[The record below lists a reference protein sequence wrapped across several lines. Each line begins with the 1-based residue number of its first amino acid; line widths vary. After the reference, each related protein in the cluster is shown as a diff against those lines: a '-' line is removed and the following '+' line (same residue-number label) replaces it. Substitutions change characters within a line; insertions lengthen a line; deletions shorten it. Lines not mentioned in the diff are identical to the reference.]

1 METQDFVA
9 IDFETMTPELTSAC
23 AIGLVRVHNGVI
35 NQKFYSLIKPIPDS
49 RTERNT
55 HVHGLT
61 DEMVADA
68 PTFSELFPLLKSFIE
83 DLPIVCHNSST
94 DINVFKSC
102 MEYYGLTGIDLSHYV
117 DTLELYGKGLK
128 ACCEENGI
136 LLVNHHDALAD
147 AEACAKLYLCY
158 QGHLAKDLAHYDLK
172 EVMANKDARK
182 YDHDTLMPL
191 SEEDIEN
198 KDTIFFQKKVVIT
211 GVFCAYPD
219 RDELG
224 SILKSFGADINTTIS
239 GKTNIVIVGE
249 GAGPS
254 KLKKIEELNAKGK
267 NIRIIYE
274 KELCDIMNEI
284 TKH

>member
-1 METQDFVA
+1 MGTQDFVA

-35 NQKFYSLIKPIPDS
+35 SQKFYSLIKPIPDS

-61 DEMVADA
+61 DEMVTDA
-68 PTFSELFPLLKSFIE
+68 PTFSELFPLLKSLIE
-83 DLPIVCHNSST
+83 DLPIVCHKSST
-94 DINVFKSC
+94 DINVFKNC
-102 MEYYGLTGIDLSHYV
+102 MEYYGLTGIDLTHYI

-172 EVMANKDARK
+172 EVMANKENRK
-182 YDHDTLMPL
+182 YNHDTLIPL
-191 SEEDIEN
+191 SEEKIEN

-211 GVFCAYPD
+211 GGFSAYPD
-219 RDELG
+219 RNELG
-224 SILKSFGADINTTIS
+224 SILRTFGANINTTIS
-239 GKTNIVIVGE
+239 GKTNIVIAGK
-249 GAGPS
+249 GAGPV
-254 KLKKIEELNAKGK
+254 KLKKIEELNAKGN

-274 KELCDIMNEI
+274 KELCEIINEI